1 MYSLPKIFRK
11 VYANFPQTPDGK
23 SSAPMVDDT
32 APLYYVRKLPM
43 PFVLLSGDREL
54 ELYGRYEEQAY
65 FWRMM
70 QLHNNEQ
77 CLLYEMDGY
86 DHGNMPEAGHKVMIR
101 HIKAIC
107 EGKKLKR

>member
-1 MYSLPKIFRK
+1 SSL
-11 VYANFPQTPDGK
+11 T
-23 SSAPMVDDT
+23 PMVDDT

-70 QLHNNEQ
+70 QLHQNDQ

-86 DHGNMPEAGHKVMIR
+86 DHGNMPEAGHKIMVR
-101 HIKAIC
+101 HIKTIC
-107 EGKKLKR
+107 DGKKIKR